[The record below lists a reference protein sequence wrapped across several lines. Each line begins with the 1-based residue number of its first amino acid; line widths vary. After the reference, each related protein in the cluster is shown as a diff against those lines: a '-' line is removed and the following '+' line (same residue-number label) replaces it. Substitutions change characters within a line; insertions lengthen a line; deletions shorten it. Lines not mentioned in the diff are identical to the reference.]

1 MEKEAPRA
9 LSKWG
14 VLYVWER
21 AINAD
26 LEKKCM
32 EFDKLICV
40 KKWYTTEFV
49 YSGFFTV
56 KDKTQTQKQKRP
68 KKLTFGQYLV
78 YFSPTGKIQKR
89 ILMLWTEE
97 GIEILRGFRKSDML
111 CDNRD
116 DFPWI

>member
-56 KDKTQTQKQKRP
+56 KDKTHMQKRP